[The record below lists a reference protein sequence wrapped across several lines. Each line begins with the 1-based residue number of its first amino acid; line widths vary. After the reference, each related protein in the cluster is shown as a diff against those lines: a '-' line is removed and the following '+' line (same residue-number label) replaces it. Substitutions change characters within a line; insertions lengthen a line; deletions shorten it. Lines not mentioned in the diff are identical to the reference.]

1 MLFVIP
7 TYAAA
12 VLVCS
17 DLFGWV
23 FYVRQIKIASQF
35 VSDTVQHSGPSA
47 LHISH

>member
-1 MLFVIP
+1 MCLLHMAV
-7 TYAAA
+7 

-23 FYVRQIKIASQF
+23 FYLRQIKIASQF
-35 VSDTVQHSGPSA
+35 VNDTVQHPGPSA